1 MSPEKTIALL
11 DVSSLAYDERVC
23 AAALQGLLKKL
34 LQNPKHCTSS
44 TLFTLTTAVDV
55 LNDLCANGV
64 RADLA
69 TNPPIRMLVA
79 DDDLV
84 ARRAITCALQTA
96 FEKPDDVECGE
107 AALAL
112 AREKTFD
119 VIFLD
124 VQMPR
129 MDGFTASAKIRET
142 GRNRT
147 TPVVFVTVQS
157 DFKSRTQATLSGG
170 NDLMGKPFLTAEVTV
185 KALTFALRGR
195 LQKLRTGAHSLS
207 AAIEASAV
215 EASSSGESSSR
226 ADQRL
231 AARRR
236 ARRFKPAGESWRK
249 SA

>member
-1 MSPEKTIALL
+1 
-11 DVSSLAYDERVC
+11 
-23 AAALQGLLKKL
+23 
-34 LQNPKHCTSS
+34 
-44 TLFTLTTAVDV
+44 
-55 LNDLCANGV
+55 
-64 RADLA
+64 
-69 TNPPIRMLVA
+69 LVA

-96 FEKPDDVECGE
+96 YEKPENVESGE

-112 AREKTFD
+112 AREEIFD

-129 MDGFTASAKIRET
+129 MDGFTASARIRET

-147 TPVVFVTVQS
+147 TPVVFVTGQS
-157 DFKSRTQATLSGG
+157 DFKSRAQATLSGG

-195 LQKLRTGAHSLS
+195 LRKLRTGTHWLS
-207 AAIEASAV
+207 AANEASAV
-215 EASSSGESSSR
+215 EASSSGNSSDR
-226 ADQRL
+226 ADERR

-236 ARRFKPAGESWRK
+236 ARRFKPARQSWYQ